1 MSLRPRH
8 RLFADASA
16 MALLMAVL
24 HVAGPAQAAA
34 RRVGVAV
41 DGSPAAQVRAA
52 ITQVL
57 EHHRF
62 EVVAPDLGAGADDA
76 TSDTIVGVAK
86 QAHLEAILVG
96 EIKGTGKRLHLRVF
110 GASGEVIAESTWAE
124 ASGPKKLA
132 AAVERTLWARVGG
145 ALAKPAAS
153 APRAATAEAA
163 ADDEAKSPTT
173 GESESEATPTAE
185 APRKKQKPRT
195 AEGDAQAPA
204 DEETTSAEAAG
215 TALDISVGPRLVW
228 RSLSWSG
235 GTLTPYSMPRRPALG
250 ASVAWYPGAHVTS
263 GWAANIGIAGALE
276 LMPGL
281 TSVTNDGVSYPT
293 TATDFWLGVRGRMRL
308 SAVEGALTLGGGQQ
322 DFVFHGQGAA
332 NRLAINMLPDV
343 KYSYFRAAVD
353 LRIAATSALSIFVGG
368 GVRAVLSAGDDDYL
382 LQTSPYYLPSSKILG
397 LEASAGVGLRVLPQL
412 EARAGFDLR
421 RYQISGGANTVGVS
435 SGVDQFTSVWLGL
448 AFLLDGVSGG
458 EPPAARVEIEPTA
471 KPTKTP
477 DEEPADE
484 AKPTKGDDIS
494 E

>member
-1 MSLRPRH
+1 ML
-8 RLFADASA
+8 DSA
-16 MALLMAVL
+16 
-24 HVAGPAQAAA
+24 AQAVA
-34 RRVGVAV
+34 RRVGVAL
-41 DGSPAAQVRAA
+41 DGAPAGHVRAA

-57 EHHRF
+57 EHHGF
-62 EVVAPDLGAGADDA
+62 EIVAPALGAGSDDE
-76 TSDTIVGVAK
+76 IVAAAK
-86 QAHLEAILVG
+86 QAHLGAILVG
-96 EIKGTGKRLHLRVF
+96 EVKGAGKRLHLRVF
-110 GASGEVIAESTWAE
+110 DALGAIVAEGAWAE
-124 ASGPKKLA
+124 AGGPKKLA

-145 ALAKPAAS
+145 ALAKPDAS
-153 APRAATAEAA
+153 GAGV
-163 ADDEAKSPTT
+163 ADDAPTEAKSSA
-173 GESESEATPTAE
+173 GEPESEATPTTE
-185 APRKKQKPRT
+185 APRKKKKPRAT
-195 AEGDAQAPA
+195 EADAPA
-204 DEETTSAEAAG
+204 QTQTDEETATGEPAG
-215 TALDISVGPRLVW
+215 TALDISVGPRFVW

-235 GTLTPYSMPRRPALG
+235 GMLTPYSMPHRPALG
-250 ASVAWYPGAHVTS
+250 ASIAWYPGAHVTT

-293 TATDFWLGVRGRMRL
+293 TATDFWLGLRGRMRW

-322 DFVFHGQGAA
+322 DFVFHGEGAS

-343 KYSYFRAAVD
+343 KYSYFRAAID

-368 GVRAVLSAGDDDYL
+368 GVRAVLSAGDEDYL

-435 SGVDQFTSVWLGL
+435 SGTDQFTSVWLGL

-458 EPPAARVEIEPTA
+458 EPTAAHGET
-471 KPTKTP
+471 KPTTRSTTKRAA
-477 DEEPADE
+477 DEEPIDD
-484 AKPTKGDDIS
+484 AKPTKGDEIS